1 MNYKIEQNPSE
12 PIVLVTLFESFD
24 FVLDFNEAIRE
35 LTAIFDAQS
44 SPVFYACDVR
54 SIKVG
59 FGDMVGLMAL
69 QTKGSTAFLKHPNI
83 HELVLIT
90 SSDLLTFG
98 GKALGQKQYGGLS
111 VSIFGSPEEAFD
123 YMRERSTSH

>member
-1 MNYKIEQNPSE
+1 MSYTIEE
-12 PIVLVTLFESFD
+12 FTEVPIVLVTLSESFD
-24 FVLDFNEAIRE
+24 MVQDIHETIGK

-59 FGDMVGLMAL
+59 FGNMIGLMAL
-69 QTKGSTAFLKHPNI
+69 QTKGSSAFLKHPNI
-83 HELVLIT
+83 RELVLIT

-98 GKALGQKQYGGLS
+98 GKALRQKQYGGLS
-111 VSIFGSPEEAFD
+111 VSIFGNPEEAFE
-123 YMRERSTSH
+123 YMHEHSAAH